1 MINTY
6 FSRVS
11 ESKFWQANKN
21 RSIKV
26 SRESLSR
33 ELDISDTNNLSINDC
48 VFWLNSQLGINSFEV
63 MIKKPGLTPSRR
75 GFAPGH
81 YNVVEFRFTPEAYS
95 IVLISGLF
103 DKLTIR

>member
-11 ESKFWQANKN
+11 ESEFWQANKN

-26 SRESLSR
+26 SGEALSR
-33 ELDISDTNNLSINDC
+33 ELDISDKNNLSIDNC
-48 VFWLNSQLGINSFEV
+48 ISWLNFKLGINSFEV
-63 MIKKPGLTPSRR
+63 IIKKPGLTPSRR

-81 YNVVEFRFTPEAYS
+81 YNVVEFRFTPDAYS
-95 IVLISGLF
+95 IVLLSGLF
-103 DKLTIR
+103 DELTIR